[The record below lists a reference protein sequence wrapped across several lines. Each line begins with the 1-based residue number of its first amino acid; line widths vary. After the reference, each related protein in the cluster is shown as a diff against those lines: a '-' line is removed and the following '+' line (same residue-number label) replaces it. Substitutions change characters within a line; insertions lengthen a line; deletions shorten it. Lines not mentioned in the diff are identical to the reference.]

1 MVCGD
6 IIVPSHRVRKV
17 IGILICWGIP
27 LVSTVLVLLISYIR
41 PEGWFIDLLAF
52 GVPVILLLN
61 LLLIPLIL
69 LFSRRWKYWLPP
81 LLLLLF
87 SVKPIRETINYHP
100 DRDTICDFT
109 VMSYNI
115 ATFNPQR
122 MEQKKSNSYNNA
134 SLYNWL
140 RQNRPPDILCLQ
152 EFYHSDLDDYD
163 NTLDSI
169 LRIGGYRYF
178 YMNPVYK
185 DEFKGIFGVIT
196 FSRFRSLKS
205 GPIKYGEHYMNKGIY
220 HDFVIG
226 KDTVRLLNFH
236 LNSMSIRLNNS
247 DTLSFKEYISY
258 NARNIYN
265 RLHSGYHHRRTEIA
279 EVQKFIDDSPYKVIA
294 CADMN
299 AVPYSYTYQKMRR
312 TLRNA
317 FEDAGNG
324 FGFSY
329 NRFPYYIRIDNQFYD
344 ERLQVKFYRT
354 HTEMKAS
361 DHYPIEAGYSFRK
374 K

>member
-1 MVCGD
+1 M
-6 IIVPSHRVRKV
+6 KKLT
-17 IGILICWGIP
+17 GILFCWGIP
-27 LVSTVLVLLISYIR
+27 LLSAVLILLISYIR
-41 PEGWFIDLLAF
+41 PGGWFIDLLAF

-61 LLLIPLIL
+61 LLLIPLTLI
-69 LFSRRWKYWLPP
+69 FSRRWYHWSPA
-81 LLLLLF
+81 LLLLLI
-87 SVKPIRETINYHP
+87 SVKPIRETVNFHSRS
-100 DRDTICDFT
+100 DDADFDFT

-122 MEQKKSNSYNNA
+122 MQDKKSDSDNNA
-134 SLYNWL
+134 YLFNWL
-140 RQNRPPDILCLQ
+140 RNNRPPDILCLQ

-169 LRIGGYRYF
+169 LRIGDYRYF

-196 FSRFRSLKS
+196 FSKFRSLKS
-205 GPIKYGEHYMNKGIY
+205 APIKYGKHYMNKGIY

-226 KDTVRLLNFH
+226 DDTVRLLNFH
-236 LNSMSIRLNNS
+236 LNSMSIRLNRS
-247 DTLSFKEYISY
+247 DTLGFTEAVSY
-258 NARNIYN
+258 NVRNIYN
-265 RLHSGYHHRRTEIA
+265 RLHSGYHQRKAEIA

-299 AVPYSYTYQKMRR
+299 AIPYSYTYQTLRK
-312 TLRNA
+312 TLRNS
-317 FEDAGNG
+317 FEDAGRG

-329 NRFPYYIRIDNQFYD
+329 NRFPYFIRIDNQFYD
-344 ERLQVKFYRT
+344 ERLQIRFFRT

-361 DHYPIEAGYSFRK
+361 DHYPIEAGYSFQK